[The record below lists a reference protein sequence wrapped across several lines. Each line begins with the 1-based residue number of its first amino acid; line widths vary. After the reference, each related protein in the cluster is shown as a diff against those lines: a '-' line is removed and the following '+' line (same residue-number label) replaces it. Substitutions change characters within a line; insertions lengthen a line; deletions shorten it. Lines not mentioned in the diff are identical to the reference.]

1 MDRRQCHEATN
12 KIAYIKGKITDILL
26 CPLRLI
32 GFGHLN
38 ALQIMPL
45 LDFMDR
51 FFYRYTAD

>member
-1 MDRRQCHEATN
+1 MNRRQCHETAN
-12 KIAYIKGKITDILL
+12 KITYIKGKITDSLL
-26 CPLRLI
+26 SPLRLI

-45 LDFMDR
+45 LDFIDR